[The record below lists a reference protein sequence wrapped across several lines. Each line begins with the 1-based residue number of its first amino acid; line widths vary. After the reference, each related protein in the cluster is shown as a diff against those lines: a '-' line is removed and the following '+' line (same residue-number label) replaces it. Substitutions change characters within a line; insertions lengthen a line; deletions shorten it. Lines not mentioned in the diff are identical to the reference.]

1 MPEPPREI
9 ALRDIGGESP
19 PDKKRNF
26 TVTPAA

>member
-26 TVTPAA
+26 AGTPVA